1 MAKVKFKATFAG
13 LTDTDSYTAGQT
25 YEVDEKFARRL
36 VEADL
41 GEYESVKAEDKKIAK
56 TANVKV

>member
-13 LTDTDSYTAGQT
+13 VTDSYLAGQT
-25 YEVDEKFARRL
+25 YDVDDNFARRL

-41 GEYESVKAEDKKIAK
+41 GEYEDGKSEAKPKAQ
-56 TANVKV
+56 TANKKV